1 MRAVVLAFATIL
13 MAGPVLSQTISPLT
27 GSTGGTTAGAPAA
40 TTPNPATPTP
50 RRPRQTLQQRFDA
63 ANTPHDGHLTQAQ
76 ARGHMPMVA
85 RNFDAIDTAHK
96 GYVTVDEVRAYARAR
111 RAARR
116 VAAPQ

>member
-1 MRAVVLAFATIL
+1 MRAVVLTFAAVL
-13 MAGPVLSQTISPLT
+13 MAGPALSQTIAP
-27 GSTGGTTAGAPAA
+27 STGTTAGAPAA
-40 TTPNPATPTP
+40 ATPGTATPTP
-50 RRPRQTLQQRFDA
+50 RRPRVPLQQRFDA
-63 ANTPHDGHLTQAQ
+63 ANTTHDGHLTQAQ
-76 ARGHMPMVA
+76 ARGHMRMVA